1 MSYKSIDF
9 SQYASIKIGPVVD
22 VFVIEEEHYPHDAY
36 LIGGANNVLLS
47 PTPPPLMVLSKTY
60 DYIKIENGRLIIG
73 AATPG
78 GKVVSF
84 CKRHNIANF
93 EFMAH
98 LPGTVGGMVKMNAG
112 LKEWE
117 IFNHLYALKLESGY
131 CLKESME
138 YGYRYCGL
146 ESIVWEAQFTIE
158 EGFEAKRLEMFASMR
173 RNQPK
178 AFSAGSCFKNPK
190 DDYAGRLIEAVHLK
204 GVRCGSM
211 AFSEI
216 HANFLVNCGG
226 GTFDDALSLIRLAEQ
241 RVHEQF
247 GIQLEREII
256 VLDTRSDV
264 KMT

>member
-22 VFVIEEEHYPHDAY
+22 VFVIEAGHYPHDAY

-47 PTPPPLMVLSKTY
+47 PTPPPLMVLSKKY
-60 DYIKIENGRLIIG
+60 DYIKIENGRLTIG

-84 CKRHNIANF
+84 CKRHDIANF

-98 LPGTVGGMVKMNAG
+98 LPGTVGGMIKMNAG

-131 CLKESME
+131 YLKESIE
-138 YGYRYCGL
+138 HGYRYCHL
-146 ESIVWEAQFTIE
+146 DSMV
-158 EGFEAKRLEMFASMR
+158 FEAEFIIDKGFDMKRLELFRAMR
-173 RNQPK
+173 HNQPTEC
-178 AFSAGSCFKNPK
+178 SAGSCFKNPK
-190 DDYAGRLIEAVHLK
+190 GDYAGRLIEAVGLK
-204 GVRCGSM
+204 GERVGAM
-211 AFSEI
+211 GFSAQ
-216 HANFLVNCGG
+216 HANFLVNVGG
-226 GTFDDALSLIRLAEQ
+226 GTFDDALRLIQLAEE
-241 RVHEQF
+241 RVYEQF

-256 VLDTRSDV
+256 VLDT
-264 KMT
+264 TQEY